1 MVSDLIGPALVA
13 LRDSGGLLGLHAYSI
28 TGPDLCP
35 IDQWLS
41 HRHRRVY
48 AKLVSMGL
56 SDLGLAITEVGRG
69 SGNETPN
76 VEDFACWYQT
86 VSHDPGVKIVAL
98 WTAGRLDAWP
108 RANLNSWMIPIAQR
122 VAVLR

>member
-1 MVSDLIGPALVA
+1 
-13 LRDSGGLLGLHAYSI
+13 
-28 TGPDLCP
+28 
-35 IDQWLS
+35 
-41 HRHRRVY
+41 
-48 AKLVSMGL
+48 MGL

-76 VEDFACWYQT
+76 VEGFACWYQT